1 VQILNRIL
9 VILGL
14 LAIMIVSAIFFIAS
28 GPFFQI
34 IIASLQ
40 QTDAALTALAG
51 PNLVLRWAGGFVI
64 TVVVWAICVALLWL
78 EVRRPRARTIVVQQ
92 VSGGQAELT
101 ADSII
106 SRLEYNLDQ
115 LPEVVRVKPRVVT
128 ARKGVRVDLAVET
141 SPEVDVPSKSE
152 EIQRVTR
159 DIIENQM
166 GLKLESMR
174 VVMRHAPYPKSYF
187 KGHKPET
194 TGQPLP
200 AARPQPM
207 RQPVLPPV
215 PALPAT
221 SRYFERP
228 AVAPTPPA
236 RPVEAP
242 IRPIESIEL
251 PRAAEPQ
258 PEPVPAAIDIEPA
271 LAETTDKAPWRPWSF
286 LRSRS
291 TADAAVDTVVAAVSE
306 PPEDSPSPAPE
317 PMGHELATYDTPDF
331 DSTDQ
336 EAEDKSLPS

>member
-1 VQILNRIL
+1 VQIFNRIL

-34 IIASLQ
+34 IIAFLQ
-40 QTDAALTALAG
+40 QTDAALTVLAG

-128 ARKGVRVDLAVET
+128 ARKGVRIDLAVET

-159 DIIENQM
+159 EIIENQM

-200 AARPQPM
+200 AARPQPV
-207 RQPVLPPV
+207 RQPVLPPA

-221 SRYFERP
+221 SRYVERP
-228 AVAPTPPA
+228 AVAPAPAVETPV
-236 RPVEAP
+236 R
-242 IRPIESIEL
+242 RIESVAL

-258 PEPVPAAIDIEPA
+258 PEAALDTDTEPA

-286 LRSRS
+286 LRSHS
-291 TADAAVDTVVAAVSE
+291 TADATADTLADLSE
-306 PPEDSPSPAPE
+306 PPDDSLSRAPE
-317 PMGHELATYDTPDF
+317 PMGPELAAGDTPDF